1 MPAMNWKKYNHKL
14 LSALLMTVTS
24 LLVINFALLFYSF
37 TVLKKSKETQQFA
50 EEVVYTFN
58 DIWDQLKSSDLGVR
72 SFLLTGNEDMLGPH
86 LVAKPA
92 IEQHF
97 EGLDSLLLINGN
109 HYEDFKKYRN
119 RFLLKIKE
127 SDQII
132 ELVRDGND
140 DEALAIFN
148 QDSGYDL
155 YLNYYAPLQEKLI
168 SYQKQVI
175 KKASSKYLSFLQ
187 YIKISSIILILLSIP
202 VLIFVLILFKRQNKK
217 RVSLYRNLHLSNKRY
232 IFNNG
237 ESDNK
242 DDEDTAIKDIVANLE
257 KSSRFIDNITN
268 GEYNVAWEG
277 MTEDL
282 LSLNQNNLAGN
293 LIKMRD
299 KMKNAKN
306 EDSIRIWSTEGHSK
320 FASITRRHVDE
331 QEMYSEFIIEL
342 VKYLNMHL
350 GMLFVK
356 NEDENEDSENKI
368 TLKLEASYAFGRKKY
383 IEKELLPGQGLVG
396 QVFEEGK
403 STYLKKVPKDYLT
416 IKSGMGESQPK
427 VVLIVPIKH
436 NDATVGVLEMASFQP
451 LEKYQI
457 GFVEDICT
465 ILASAIVNS
474 QASVVTRNLLKT
486 TQEQAETLRMQEEEM
501 RQNMEELE
509 ATQEEMRR
517 NQQELERSNQELL
530 HEKAK
535 LEDELH
541 LKS

>member
-1 MPAMNWKKYNHKL
+1 MNWNKL
-14 LSALLMTVTS
+14 LSVLLITVTG
-24 LLVINFALLFYSF
+24 LLVINFALLLYSF
-37 TVLKKSKETQQFA
+37 KLLKKSKQTQQFA
-50 EEVVYTFN
+50 EEIVYYFN

-72 SFLLTGNEDMLGPH
+72 SFLLTDNEDMLTPH

-92 IEQHF
+92 IDQQF
-97 EGLDSLLLINGN
+97 AVLDSLLLINGN
-109 HYEDFKKYRN
+109 YHEDFIKYRD
-119 RFLLKIKE
+119 RFLAKIQE

-132 ELVRDGND
+132 DLIRNGNKND
-140 DEALAIFN
+140 ALAIFN

-168 SYQKQVI
+168 TYQNQII
-175 KKASSKYLSFLQ
+175 KKASSRYLNFLQ
-187 YIKISSIILILLSIP
+187 YIKFSSIILILLSLP
-202 VLIFVLILFKRQNKK
+202 VLIFVLTLFKRQNKK

-237 ESDNK
+237 EDENK
-242 DDEDTAIKDIVANLE
+242 DDEDVAIKDIVANLE

-277 MTEDL
+277 MTDDL
-282 LSLNQNNLAGN
+282 LKLNQNNLAGN

-306 EDSIRIWSTEGHSK
+306 DDKIRIWFTEGHSK
-320 FASITRRHVDE
+320 FASITRKHVDE
-331 QEMYSEFIIEL
+331 QEMYNEFIIEL

-356 NEDENEDSENKI
+356 KEDEDKNIEDKV
-368 TLKLEASYAFGRKKY
+368 TLRLEASYAFGRKKY
-383 IEKELLPGQGLVG
+383 LEKELLPGQGLAG
-396 QVFEEGK
+396 QVFVEGK

-416 IKSGMGESQPK
+416 IKSGMGESKPK
-427 VVLIVPIKH
+427 AVLIVPVKY
-436 NDATVGVLEMASFQP
+436 NDVTVGVLEMASFQP
-451 LEKYQI
+451 LENHQI
-457 GFVEDICT
+457 GFVEDIST
-465 ILASAIVNS
+465 ILASAIVNIQS
-474 QASVVTRNLLKT
+474 SVVTRDLLKT

-517 NQQELERSNQELL
+517 NQQELEKSNQQLL

-535 LEDELH
+535 LEEELS

>member
-1 MPAMNWKKYNHKL
+1 MPVMNWNKL
-14 LSALLMTVTS
+14 LSVLLITVTG
-24 LLVINFALLFYSF
+24 LLVINFALLLYSF
-37 TVLKKSKETQQFA
+37 KLLKKSKQTQQFA
-50 EEVVYTFN
+50 EEIVYNFN

-72 SFLLTGNEDMLGPH
+72 SFLLTDNEDMLTPH

-92 IEQHF
+92 IDQQF
-97 EGLDSLLLINGN
+97 AVLDSLLLINGN
-109 HYEDFKKYRN
+109 YHEDFIKYRD
-119 RFLLKIKE
+119 RFLAKIQE

-132 ELVRDGND
+132 DLIRNGNKND
-140 DEALAIFN
+140 ALAIFN

-168 SYQKQVI
+168 TYQNQII
-175 KKASSKYLSFLQ
+175 KKASSRYLNFLQ
-187 YIKISSIILILLSIP
+187 FIKFSSIILILLSLP
-202 VLIFVLILFKRQNKK
+202 VLIFVLTLFKRQNKK

-237 ESDNK
+237 DDENK
-242 DDEDTAIKDIVANLE
+242 DDEDVAIKDIVANLE

-277 MTEDL
+277 MTDDL
-282 LSLNQNNLAGN
+282 LKLNQNNLAGN

-306 EDSIRIWSTEGHSK
+306 DDKIRIWFTEGHSK
-320 FASITRRHVDE
+320 FASITRKHVDE
-331 QEMYSEFIIEL
+331 QEMYNEFIIEL

-356 NEDENEDSENKI
+356 KEDEDKNIEDKV
-368 TLKLEASYAFGRKKY
+368 TLRLEVSYAFGRKKY
-383 IEKELLPGQGLVG
+383 LEKELLPGQGLAG
-396 QVFEEGK
+396 QVFVEGK

-416 IKSGMGESQPK
+416 IKSGMGESKPK
-427 VVLIVPIKH
+427 AVLIVPVKH
-436 NDATVGVLEMASFQP
+436 NDVTVGVLEMASFQP
-451 LEKYQI
+451 LENHQI
-457 GFVEDICT
+457 GFVEDIST
-465 ILASAIVNS
+465 ILASAIVNIQS
-474 QASVVTRNLLKT
+474 SVVTRDLLKT

-517 NQQELERSNQELL
+517 NQQELEKSNQQLL

-535 LEDELH
+535 LEEELS